1 MQLGYSAGSRS
12 APSVDWAK
20 NIKSRRHSGKK
31 LSQLRVNQSSLCAAF
46 WHQARA
52 NPNIPRHIFEDI
64 DDFIKRIGNMSMD
77 ASGELLAADGSGWYK
92 VMVAGVEYV
101 FHKTQL
107 APPAAVMAEN
117 YAR

>member
-1 MQLGYSAGSRS
+1 
-12 APSVDWAK
+12 
-20 NIKSRRHSGKK
+20 
-31 LSQLRVNQSSLCAAF
+31 
-46 WHQARA
+46 
-52 NPNIPRHIFEDI
+52 
-64 DDFIKRIGNMSMD
+64 MSMD
-77 ASGELLAADGSGWYK
+77 ASEELLAADGSGWYK

>member
-1 MQLGYSAGSRS
+1 
-12 APSVDWAK
+12 
-20 NIKSRRHSGKK
+20 
-31 LSQLRVNQSSLCAAF
+31 
-46 WHQARA
+46 
-52 NPNIPRHIFEDI
+52 
-64 DDFIKRIGNMSMD
+64 MSMD

-107 APPAAVMAEN
+107 ASPAAVMAEN